1 MASLQVSRHYP
12 TPGTAYREPASN
24 GKDLDWDDT
33 ELQAMPGSSTN
44 AGKFWAIA
52 GSASFESMPTEQEAS
67 DTASPQATTGA
78 DLLPFRRSHNLNRP
92 RVRHVPG
99 DTAQRILRSHFANQL
114 LPSLKALADHSD
126 EVTAARY
133 ATDLLTT
140 MRTARDIAPFDPFL
154 DVVLALH
161 DALAADNRW
170 IEYSS
175 EQLIGAYDVLRKCSQ
190 YSKISN
196 DKAEKAILD
205 LEELGFDTT
214 PFSLGDPT
222 DD

>member
-1 MASLQVSRHYP
+1 MASLQVSPHYP
-12 TPGTAYREPASN
+12 TPGTAYRETASN
-24 GKDLDWDDT
+24 GKDLDWNDT
-33 ELQAMPGSSTN
+33 EFQAMPSSSKT

-52 GSASFESMPTEQEAS
+52 GSATLDSIPADQEAS
-67 DTASPQATTGA
+67 DTEYAPDTMGA
-78 DLLPFRRSHNLNRP
+78 PVLRLRDHQ
-92 RVRHVPG
+92 VRHRRPSGVVG
-99 DTAQRILRSHFANQL
+99 ETAQKILRSHFANQL

-133 ATDLLTT
+133 VADLLTT

-175 EQLIGAYDVLRKCSQ
+175 EQLAGAYDVLRKCSQ
-190 YSKISN
+190 YSTISN
-196 DKAEKAILD
+196 DKAEKAILE

-214 PFSLGDPT
+214 PFSLGDPA